1 MEESKENR
9 TVILREMYWKVVAI
23 KKGREESYE
32 VWMHGVGNDGC
43 KSSEVLCRS
52 NKTVR
57 ELASFLLYTACDWT
71 LRVLPV

>member
-1 MEESKENR
+1 VEKSKENK
-9 TVILREMYWKVVAI
+9 TVILGERYWKITAI

-52 NKTVR
+52 NKTV
-57 ELASFLLYTACDWT
+57 
-71 LRVLPV
+71 